1 MNLNIRDRWFAFCG
15 IASVVVELGGA
26 LVQMGKKDTHS
37 LTWTSSTRSIEAV
50 FTHPASTT
58 VWVGAYLELVSMGL
72 FLVFAL
78 WAARRLGGG
87 LVGSIAAGFAIANVA
102 VSMVSLALL
111 DTEAYLAGHA
121 LPVETAR
128 TLVTLNG
135 ATFVATWF
143 LTAFFLLTLALLALA
158 SERRVV
164 GWSAAGIAAL
174 ILVATAADPGN
185 LGQLASTLSLVW
197 VVFASIA
204 LARSPREGTAHALAA
219 TSA

>member
-1 MNLNIRDRWFAFCG
+1 MNLHIRDRWFALCG
-15 IASVVVELGGA
+15 IASVVVELGGV

-50 FTHPASTT
+50 FTHPASTS
-58 VWVGAYLELVSMGL
+58 VWVGAYLEFVSMGL

-78 WAARRLGGG
+78 WATRKLGGG
-87 LVGSIAAGFAIANVA
+87 LVGSIASGFAIANVA
-102 VSMVSLALL
+102 VGMVSLALL

-143 LTAFFLLTLALLALA
+143 LTAFFLFAVAPLALA
-158 SERRVV
+158 AGRRVV

-185 LGQLASTLSLVW
+185 LGQLAFTLSLVW
-197 VVFASIA
+197 IVGASIA
-204 LARSPREGTAHALAA
+204 LVRREPRAA
-219 TSA
+219 AAPAIA

>member
-1 MNLNIRDRWFAFCG
+1 MNIDIRDRWFALSG
-15 IASVVVELGGA
+15 VTSVVVELGGA
-26 LVQMGKKDTHS
+26 LVQMGNKDTHS
-37 LTWTSSTRSIEAV
+37 LTWTSSTRSIASV
-50 FTHPASTT
+50 FSHPAGTT
-58 VWVGAYLELVSMGL
+58 VWVGAYLEIVSMGL

-78 WAARRLGGG
+78 WAARKLGGG
-87 LVGSIAAGFAIANVA
+87 LIGSIASGFAVASVA

-135 ATFVATWF
+135 AAFVTTWF
-143 LTAFFLLTLALLALA
+143 LTAFFLLAVAPLALA
-158 SERRVV
+158 GGRSLV

-185 LGQLASTLSLVW
+185 LGQLAYTLSLVW
-197 VVFASIA
+197 TAVASIA
-204 LARSPREGTAHALAA
+204 LVRRQPRAA
-219 TSA
+219 VAPAVA

>member
-1 MNLNIRDRWFAFCG
+1 MKLNIRDRWFALCG
-15 IASVVVELGGA
+15 VASVVIELGGA
-26 LVQMGKKDTHS
+26 LVQMGNKDTHS
-37 LTWTSSTRSIEAV
+37 LTWTSSTQSIASV
-50 FTHPASTT
+50 FSHHATT
-58 VWVGAYLELVSMGL
+58 SVWVGAYLETVSMGL

-78 WAARRLGGG
+78 WAARKLGDG
-87 LVGSIAAGFAIANVA
+87 LVSSIASGFAVATVA

-111 DTEAYLAGHA
+111 STEAYLAGHG

-143 LTAFFLLTLALLALA
+143 LTAFFLLAVAPLALGAG
-158 SERRVV
+158 RRVV

-185 LGQLASTLSLVW
+185 LGQLAFTLSLVW
-197 VVFASIA
+197 TVGASIA
-204 LARSPREGTAHALAA
+204 LVRGEPSGAVEAA
-219 TSA
+219 VA